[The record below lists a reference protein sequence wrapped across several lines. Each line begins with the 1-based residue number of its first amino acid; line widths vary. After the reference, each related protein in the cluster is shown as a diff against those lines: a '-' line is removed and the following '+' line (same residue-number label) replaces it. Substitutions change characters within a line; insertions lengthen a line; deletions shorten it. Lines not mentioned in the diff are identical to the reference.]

1 MTGGASGGRIGPDG
15 RSAPGPV
22 PPLDRGG
29 AGPLGAA
36 PERGGAAAAA
46 AAAEFHVFAVSDGTG
61 DTVEKM
67 ARAALL
73 QFDETDIVLHR
84 INRVRS
90 LAEVNEVLE
99 RAARARA
106 MVVHTLVDEGMRRH
120 LNERARQAGIPV
132 VDLLGPLLGN
142 LGQLFSSAPRVRPGL
157 FHQVNEAYFQRIDA
171 IEFTLK
177 HDDAQALETL
187 HEADV
192 ILVGISRT
200 SKTPL
205 SVYLAHEGYRTANVP
220 LVREIGPPRQLFE
233 ADQRRIAALTI
244 DPEALQ
250 AIRRERLRRYHHP
263 QGNRYAD
270 LRQIEAE
277 LDYSREVFRQNRLWP
292 VIDVTGKAIE
302 ETANEVLKALGLVS
316 V

>member
-1 MTGGASGGRIGPDG
+1 MTETAPAS
-15 RSAPGPV
+15 
-22 PPLDRGG
+22 PPTIPT
-29 AGPLGAA
+29 AGH
-36 PERGGAAAAA
+36 EY
-46 AAAEFHVFAVSDGTG
+46 HIFAVSDGTG

-73 QFDETDIVLHR
+73 QFDEPNVLHR

-90 LAEVNEVLE
+90 FVEVNDVLE
-99 RAARARA
+99 RALAVHGI
-106 MVVHTLVDEGMRRH
+106 VVHTLVDEAVRSH
-120 LNERARQAGIPV
+120 LKERARQVGVLA
-132 VDLLGPLLGN
+132 VDLLGPLLDS
-142 LGQLFSSAPRVRPGL
+142 LQQLFASQPRVRPGL

-177 HDDAQALETL
+177 HDDGQGMATL
-187 HEADV
+187 READV

-220 LVREIGPPRQLFE
+220 LVRELGPPPQLFE
-233 ADQRRIAALTI
+233 VDQRRIAALTI

-250 AIRRERLRRYHHP
+250 IIRRERLRRYHHP
-263 QGNRYAD
+263 DGTRYAE
-270 LRQIEAE
+270 LRHIEEE
-277 LDYSREVFRQNRLWP
+277 LEYSRGIFRQNRLWP

>member
-1 MTGGASGGRIGPDG
+1 MGDG
-15 RSAPGPV
+15 T
-22 PPLDRGG
+22 
-29 AGPLGAA
+29 
-36 PERGGAAAAA
+36 
-46 AAAEFHVFAVSDGTG
+46 EFHVFAVSDGTG

-73 QFDETDIVLHR
+73 QFDETHVVLHR
-84 INRVRS
+84 INRVRTI
-90 LAEVNEVLE
+90 AEVNDVLE
-99 RAARARA
+99 RAHTAPGI
-106 MVVHTLVDEGMRRH
+106 VIHTLVDESIRRH
-120 LNERARQAGIPV
+120 LNERARHSGVPV
-132 VDLLGPLLGN
+132 VDLLGPLLGEMEH
-142 LGQLFSSAPRVRPGL
+142 LFAAAPRVRPGL
-157 FHQVNEAYFQRIDA
+157 FHQVNEAYFKRIEA

-187 HEADV
+187 PEADV

-220 LVREIGPPRQLFE
+220 LFKEISPPPELFK

-250 AIRRERLRRYHHP
+250 GIRRERLRRYRHP
-263 QGNRYAD
+263 DGTRYAE
-270 LRQIEAE
+270 LRHIEEE
-277 LDYSREVFRQNRLWP
+277 LDYSRTIFRQNRLWP

>member
-1 MTGGASGGRIGPDG
+1 MTGDALPTRGASAADAAGR
-15 RSAPGPV
+15 
-22 PPLDRGG
+22 
-29 AGPLGAA
+29 
-36 PERGGAAAAA
+36 
-46 AAAEFHVFAVSDGTG
+46 FHVFAVSDGTG

-73 QFDETDIVLHR
+73 QFDQADVVLHR

-90 LAEVNEVLE
+90 QTEVNEVLE
-99 RAARARA
+99 RAVAVHGI
-106 MVVHTLVDEGMRRH
+106 VVHTLVDEIVRRH
-120 LNERARQAGIPV
+120 LNERARHVGIPA
-132 VDLLGPLLGN
+132 VDLLGPLLDD
-142 LGQLFSSAPRVRPGL
+142 LGHLFAVAPRVRPGL
-157 FHQVNEAYFQRIDA
+157 FHQVNETYFKRIDA

-177 HDDAQALETL
+177 HDDGQALESM

-220 LVREIGPPRQLFE
+220 LVQEIGPPHALFQ
-233 ADQRRIAALTI
+233 ADQKRIAALTI
-244 DPEALQ
+244 DPEHLQ
-250 AIRRERLRRYHHP
+250 GIRRERLRRYSHP
-263 QGNRYAD
+263 EGHRYAD
-270 LRQIEAE
+270 LRTIEAE
-277 LDYSREVFRQNRLWP
+277 LDWSREIFRQNRLWP

>member
-1 MTGGASGGRIGPDG
+1 MNQAR
-15 RSAPGPV
+15 
-22 PPLDRGG
+22 
-29 AGPLGAA
+29 
-36 PERGGAAAAA
+36 
-46 AAAEFHVFAVSDGTG
+46 EFHVFAVSDGTG

-73 QFDETDIVLHR
+73 QFDIPNVVLHR

-90 LAEVNEVLE
+90 LTEVNEVLE
-99 RAARARA
+99 RASAAHGLI
-106 MVVHTLVDEGMRRH
+106 VHTLVDDGMRRH
-120 LNERARQAGIPV
+120 LNDRAGQVGIAA
-132 VDLLGPLLGN
+132 VDLLGPLLHD
-142 LGQLFSSAPRVRPGL
+142 LGWLFSAAPRVRPGL
-157 FHQVNEAYFQRIDA
+157 FHQVNEAYFRRIDA

-177 HDDAQALETL
+177 HDDAQGLATL

-205 SVYLAHEGYRTANVP
+205 SVYLAHEGYRTGNVP
-220 LVREIGPPRQLFE
+220 LVREVGPPRELFA

-263 QGNRYAD
+263 DGTRYAD
-270 LRQIEAE
+270 LRHIEEELEWSRQI
-277 LDYSREVFRQNRLWP
+277 FRQNRLWP

>member
-1 MTGGASGGRIGPDG
+1 MSEGH
-15 RSAPGPV
+15 
-22 PPLDRGG
+22 
-29 AGPLGAA
+29 
-36 PERGGAAAAA
+36 
-46 AAAEFHVFAVSDGTG
+46 EFHVFAVSDGTG

-73 QFDETDIVLHR
+73 QFDESHVVLHR

-90 LAEVNEVLE
+90 MAEVNDVLE
-99 RAARARA
+99 RALAAHGI
-106 MVVHTLVDEGMRRH
+106 VIHTLVDQAIRRH
-120 LNERARQAGIPV
+120 LKERARHSGIPA
-132 VDLLGPLLGN
+132 VDLLGPLLED
-142 LGQLFSSAPRVRPGL
+142 LERLFATAPRLRPGL
-157 FHQVNEAYFQRIDA
+157 FHQVNEAYFKRIDA

-177 HDDAQALETL
+177 HDDGQSLGTI

-192 ILVGISRT
+192 VLVGISRT

-220 LVREIGPPRQLFE
+220 LLQEIGPPKELFD

-244 DPEALQ
+244 DPEHLQ
-250 AIRRERLRRYHHP
+250 LIRRERLRRYEHP
-263 QGNRYAD
+263 DGKRYAS
-270 LRQIEAE
+270 LRHIEEE
-277 LDYSREVFRQNRLWP
+277 LDYSRGLFRQNRLWP